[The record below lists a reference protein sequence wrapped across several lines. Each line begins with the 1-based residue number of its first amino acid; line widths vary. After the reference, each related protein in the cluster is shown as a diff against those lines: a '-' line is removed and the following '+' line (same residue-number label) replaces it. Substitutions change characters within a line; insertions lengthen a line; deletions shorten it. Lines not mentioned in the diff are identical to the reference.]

1 MDVLGRSMSQNGV
14 VHLMDSEDSR
24 SETWLTLCGRKIRAT
39 HALPLQKFDAGEN
52 CCTVC
57 VKMRRGN
64 ELLHSQL
71 ATNFDK
77 CSSREVY
84 LSART
89 A

>member
-1 MDVLGRSMSQNGV
+1 MEVLGRQISENGV
-14 VHLMDSEDSR
+14 LHLMDSENPR
-24 SETWLTLCGRKIRAT
+24 SQTWLTVCGRKIRAT

-57 VKMRRGN
+57 VRMQRGN

-71 ATNFDK
+71 ATSFDK
-77 CSSREVY
+77 CSRREVN